1 MTLEV
6 GTSVQKVLAMA
17 IAGIGA
23 MLLLQS
29 GETGAAIAIFT
40 GIGVYAIGEAN
51 GKRLEQK
58 NSKGR
63 IQITS
68 EFTKEE
74 LIEFAQKGSAGHEP
88 EELPL
93 HRL

>member
-6 GTSVQKVLAMA
+6 GTSVQKV
-17 IAGIGA
+17 IA
-23 MLLLQS
+23 MLLAAAGGFYLLQNGHS
-29 GETGAAIAIFT
+29 DAAIAIFT
-40 GIGVYAIGEAN
+40 GIGVYAFGESN
-51 GKRLEQK
+51 GKRLERK

-74 LIEFAQKGSAGHEP
+74 LIEMGK
-88 EELPL
+88 
-93 HRL
+93 R